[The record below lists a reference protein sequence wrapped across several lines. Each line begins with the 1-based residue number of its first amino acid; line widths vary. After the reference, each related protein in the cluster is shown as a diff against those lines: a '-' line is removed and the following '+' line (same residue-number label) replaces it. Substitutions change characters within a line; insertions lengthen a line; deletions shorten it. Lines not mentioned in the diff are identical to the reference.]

1 MDRCCAQAKKK
12 KKDNRINTPQSKE
25 LLASAYDV
33 CIAVVCFSSSALQ
46 MKRQPSIRITL
57 EAVLHTRQGW
67 WKIGQGGAP
76 QLLRKIVIY
85 LLIIPIVFP
94 LLGIV
99 SIFLI
104 LLPLWRRGCKD
115 AIHK

>member
-1 MDRCCAQAKKK
+1 
-12 KKDNRINTPQSKE
+12 
-25 LLASAYDV
+25 V
-33 CIAVVCFSSSALQ
+33 
-46 MKRQPSIRITL
+46 
-57 EAVLHTRQGW
+57 G
-67 WKIGQGGAP
+67 GGAP

-104 LLPLWRRGCKD
+104 LLPF
-115 AIHK
+115 